1 MHTFE
6 FVTDTAT
13 MCVFDLACLKHRLE
27 DNADWWSIPSAEI
40 QEVNNGNVAF
50 LNLECDGK
58 YAVSIVDTIDVPD
71 VRVNLKFNS
80 GRVFFGT
87 AEEVS
92 SDGLEPEAL
101 RGGMFLEFPV
111 GFYALHIK
119 KTGFSIS
126 LAIETSD
133 ISTNSFFSVVRI

>member
-1 MHTFE
+1 MNTFE

-27 DNADWWSIPSAEI
+27 DDADWWSIPNAEI
-40 QEVNNGNVAF
+40 QEVNKGNVAF
-50 LNLECDGK
+50 LNLESDGK
-58 YAVSIVDTIDVPD
+58 YSVSIVDAVDEPD
-71 VRVNLKFNS
+71 ACVNLKFSS
-80 GRVFFGT
+80 GRVFFGA

-101 RGGMFLEFPV
+101 RGGIFLEFPA
-111 GFYALHIK
+111 GLYALHIK

-126 LAIETSD
+126 LAIKISD
-133 ISTNSFFSVVRI
+133 ISTNSFCSVVRI

>member
-27 DNADWWSIPSAEI
+27 DDADWWSVSSAEI

-50 LNLECDGK
+50 LNFKSDGK
-58 YAVSIVDTIDVPD
+58 YFVSIVDTIDEPD
-71 VRVNLKFNS
+71 VSVNLKLNS
-80 GRVFFGT
+80 GRVFFGA

-101 RGGMFLEFPV
+101 RGGIFLEFPV
-111 GFYALHIK
+111 GLYALHIK
-119 KTGFSIS
+119 KTGFSI
-126 LAIETSD
+126 LVAIKISD

>member
-1 MHTFE
+1 MNTFK

-27 DNADWWSIPSAEI
+27 DDADWWSIPSAEI

-50 LNLECDGK
+50 LNLDSDGK
-58 YAVSIVDTIDVPD
+58 YSVSIVDAIAEPD
-71 VRVNLKFNS
+71 VSVNLKFNS
-80 GRVFFGT
+80 GRVFFGA

-119 KTGFSIS
+119 KTGSSIS
-126 LAIETSD
+126 LVIETSD
-133 ISTNSFFSVVRI
+133 ISTNSFCRVVRI

>member
-27 DNADWWSIPSAEI
+27 DDADWRSVSRAEI
-40 QEVNNGNVAF
+40 QEVNKGNVAF
-50 LNLECDGK
+50 LNLENDGK
-58 YAVSIVDTIDVPD
+58 YSVSIVDAIDEPD
-71 VRVNLKFNS
+71 VSVNLKFNS
-80 GRVFFGT
+80 GRVFFGA

-101 RGGMFLEFPV
+101 RGGIFLEFPV
-111 GFYALHIK
+111 GFYVLHVK
-119 KTGFSIS
+119 KTEFSIS
-126 LAIETSD
+126 LAIATSD
-133 ISTNSFFSVVRI
+133 TSVNSLGSVVRI